1 MEEIKVT
8 NLGSSLP
15 VPCVQE
21 LAKEALTTV
30 PPRYVRLDQ
39 DPPFVSDS
47 SSLPKVPVI
56 DMQSLTSE
64 DLMDK
69 ELEKLHH
76 ACKHWGFFQVSL
88 SLSLSLSHSLSVW
101 VNPSILYL
109 ESETMIRSA
118 VQKGISKQSNNLKF
132 LSFVKFLFIYLYL
145 ANVWLELKKSTYF
158 TIINRSQ
165 YSFDTI
171 HRSYYIISVNFY
183 FYLQYIQQKVFNFSK
198 ISKSQTYHYYYCLFF
213 VGSHMLANCE

>member
-39 DPPFVSDS
+39 DPPFVSDT

-88 SLSLSLSHSLSVW
+88 SLSLSLCVW

-109 ESETMIRSA
+109 ESETMIRSSGP
-118 VQKGISKQSNNLKF
+118 KG
-132 LSFVKFLFIYLYL
+132 
-145 ANVWLELKKSTYF
+145 
-158 TIINRSQ
+158 
-165 YSFDTI
+165 
-171 HRSYYIISVNFY
+171 NF
-183 FYLQYIQQKVFNFSK
+183 
-198 ISKSQTYHYYYCLFF
+198 
-213 VGSHMLANCE
+213 